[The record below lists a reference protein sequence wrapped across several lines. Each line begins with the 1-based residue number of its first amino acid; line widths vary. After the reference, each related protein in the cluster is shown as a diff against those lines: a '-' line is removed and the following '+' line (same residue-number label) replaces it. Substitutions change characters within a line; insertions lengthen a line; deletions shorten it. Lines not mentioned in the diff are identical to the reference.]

1 MFMTNDVNYSRV
13 EDAIRYLSAN
23 FRQQPS
29 LEEIAEHVHVSPFHF
44 QRIFTEWA
52 GISPKKFLQYLTVS
66 ALERRIAAKQ

>member
-44 QRIFTEWA
+44 QRILPN
-52 GISPKKFLQYLTVS
+52 GQV
-66 ALERRIAAKQ
+66 